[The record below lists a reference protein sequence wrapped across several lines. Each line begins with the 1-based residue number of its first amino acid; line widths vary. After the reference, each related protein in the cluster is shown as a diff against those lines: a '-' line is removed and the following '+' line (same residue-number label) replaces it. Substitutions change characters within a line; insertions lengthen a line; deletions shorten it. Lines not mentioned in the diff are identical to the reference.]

1 MKRIL
6 FLLIFCSIYSLSC
19 FSQQKEP
26 MHDKHLIVLD
36 IQEYYTNNKL
46 SVVSSQKLIDSV
58 NYIISKTI
66 SNNVTYIKSV
76 HKLLNLSL
84 SYPFIYVTYDS
95 SAMRL
100 DNRLNLVNNHIL
112 TKEKTNTFSVKE
124 LNNFLEQKNVN
135 EIIIIGLLAEQCVY
149 KSLIAGRKL
158 GYNMYVVPEA
168 IIGKSEKSKEKVI
181 KKLTKKGIKIININT
196 I

>member
-1 MKRIL
+1 
-6 FLLIFCSIYSLSC
+6 
-19 FSQQKEP
+19 

-112 TKEKTNTFSVKE
+112 TKEKTNTFSVEE